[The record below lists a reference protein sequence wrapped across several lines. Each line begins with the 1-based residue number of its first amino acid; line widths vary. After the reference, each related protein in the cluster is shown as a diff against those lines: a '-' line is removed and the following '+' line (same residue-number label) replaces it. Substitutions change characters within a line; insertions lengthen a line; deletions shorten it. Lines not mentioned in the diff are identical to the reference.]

1 MENMYFFIN
10 ERMKVLLE
18 LEKHQIEIA
27 GLKICPINQQEISEL
42 IECSKVK
49 VNQVIKELSE
59 QGYVVAYHTRGRY
72 ILTEKANRVLKVMSS
87 K

>member
-1 MENMYFFIN
+1 MENLYFFIN

-27 GLKICPINQQEISEL
+27 GTKICPINQQEISDL
-42 IECSKVK
+42 VECSKVK
-49 VNQVIKELSE
+49 VNQVIKELIK
-59 QGYVVAYHTRGRY
+59 QGYVEAYHTRGRY
-72 ILTEKANRVLKVMSS
+72 VLTEKANKVIKIMCS

>member
-1 MENMYFFIN
+1 MENLYFFIN

-27 GLKICPINQQEISEL
+27 GVKICPINQQEISGL
-42 IECSKVK
+42 VKCSKVK
-49 VNQVIKELSE
+49 VNQIIKELIE
-59 QGYVVAYHTRGRY
+59 HGYVEAYHTRGRY
-72 ILTEKANRVLKVMSS
+72 VLTEKAYRVLKTIYS